1 MEDILVLIR
10 ETGIIASYRVV
21 RDCVQLIEGYGEQ
34 YQ

>member
-10 ETGIIASYRVV
+10 ETGIVASYRGV
-21 RDCVQLIEGYGEQ
+21 RDFSCLREGYGEQ